1 MLVLA
6 VVVLCAGVVLLVDTH
21 RSRTVDTRA
30 SLLARLPGKDAVI
43 LAIDFA
49 ALRQAGLIDLL
60 ANSKTPEEA
69 EYKQFV
75 SKTDFDYK
83 QDLDL
88 VLASFGPTGKYFL
101 LKGRFDWNQLNAY
114 VKSSGGDCYNTTCRM
129 TGSVPERKIS
139 FFPVRPEIMALA
151 VSKDPDG
158 VAQLVGQPPQQ
169 RVVDVQVDVQKD
181 PVSLSFSPAALKQA
195 GGGLPVG
202 TQIFAK
208 SLEDAEEIV
217 LSLGPQGKDFQL
229 TLTARCRTEHDAEL
243 LAAEL
248 ERNTA
253 LLRSMIARENRTPN
267 PRDLSGVLTSGAFS
281 HAGQRVTG
289 HWPIAHG
296 MVVDTLTGGS

>member
-1 MLVLA
+1 MI
-6 VVVLCAGVVLLVDTH
+6 CAGVVWLVDEH
-21 RSRTVDTRA
+21 RSRTVDSRA
-30 SLLARLPGKDAVI
+30 ALLARLPSKDAVI

-60 ANSKTPEEA
+60 ANSKTPEED

-75 SKTDFDYK
+75 SKTEFDYK

-88 VLASFGPTGKYFL
+88 ALASFGPTGKYFL
-101 LKGRFDWNQLNAY
+101 LKGRFDWSRLNAY

-129 TGSVPERKIS
+129 TGSAPERKIS
-139 FFPVRPEIMALA
+139 FFPLRPEIMALA

-158 VAQLVGQPPQQ
+158 SGQLMGQPPGARTADAQN
-169 RVVDVQVDVQKD
+169 D
-181 PVSLSFSPAALKQA
+181 PVSLSFSPSALKQA
-195 GGGLPVG
+195 GGGLPTG

-217 LSLGPQGKDFQL
+217 LSIGPQGKDFQL
-229 TLTARCRTEHDAEL
+229 TLAARCRSDHDAEL

-248 ERNTA
+248 ERNTK

-267 PRDLSGVLTSGAFS
+267 PRDLSGVLTAGAFS
-281 HAGQRVTG
+281 HAGPRVTG
-289 HWPIAHG
+289 RWPISHG
-296 MVVDTLTGGS
+296 LVEDTLAGGS